1 MLSSPNKEWCI
12 MVSIKCVRNIKNG
25 ISFLLN
31 NIKDTIRLSVYKLKT
46 ISYRIAPSTIRYK
59 LNTSVIF
66 LKFKKKILISFLFK
80 LKIIAFN
87 FRQITYS
94 LLTGIT
100 LYFYNIFIRHWKLF
114 IFVFALC
121 AALVLYEYFDYGKI
135 GFLYIK
141 EHLQHFYDHKK
152 IFDLY
157 LSLAG
162 ILATFVGLYFTAS
175 SIIAQTVYSKVNGEI
190 KQLLNSIR
198 ISNIYIE
205 SIIILLAFILVSIFF
220 MLHGIYIGLWNLAIV
235 FILSFVSIISFWELA
250 QYMFLFFNPAY
261 LIQEHILPKLKKQI
275 DLITRK
281 SIYKYDPS
289 FQNTAYV
296 NAYNIFDSYD
306 SIVEFATNQDLV
318 QLKVIRNILQDA
330 IKNLVL
336 YIGLK
341 SKIPSHSYWFPQEY
355 NFNKYTDVT
364 DIDINL
370 SKNTGTIA
378 GQHLVRDMMWMER
391 RYLKIINKC
400 LNVLY
405 TKKELRTYYEVILN
419 ISECLKALNSK
430 GKNDEVFFII
440 QNLFNPFNDELQY
453 NDEFLGYLA
462 DTYMAIFV
470 ELSLSFN
477 THIVTS
483 DITKITVRKLLKNN
497 FIYEKANLPNRLKT
511 KLEEIIEKLKFEKHV
526 ENRLVTPDWHVQQL
540 LTKECDKFLFE
551 WYDNILTFSLKEVEK
566 YVDDKFIETHADIA
580 VFVFNRACELKYKIM
595 NSFKLLCD
603 RVGEKSATI
612 EFEHKLQNFNTKII
626 NFIIRLAPHLEIKD
640 EKLPDSIGFAYIML
654 YGELEQ
660 TIFEEG
666 VSPSTTI
673 VDMLKTLI
681 SLAMLQINNLKSEM
695 QDILRK
701 ETDKKLL
708 PFKLNCILA
717 KLSRIYIEIMD
728 VFGYLYLFDDV
739 YENRNIREK
748 LIPVFDEFVKTIG
761 LKPIVASIG
770 DNNALRIS
778 SQTGHNLKVT
788 ASEKLHELKLVWTDM
803 RFGGATKNTQQPKFK
818 SKLLK
823 YACHA
828 DGRLWQCPDGY
839 SIFACVYLLN
849 KCDEQQKQII
859 LSDWKT
865 NSLYRECYDD

>member
-1 MLSSPNKEWCI
+1 

-31 NIKDTIRLSVYKLKT
+31 NIKDAMRLSFYKLET
-46 ISYRIAPSTIRYK
+46 ISYYIAPSTIRYK

-66 LKFKKKILISFLFK
+66 LKFKKFFLTSFLFK
-80 LKIIAFN
+80 LKKIAFN

-94 LLTGIT
+94 LFTGIK
-100 LYFYNIFIRHWKLF
+100 LYFRNIFIRHWKLF
-114 IFVFALC
+114 IFVFVLC
-121 AALVLYEYFDYGKI
+121 AALILYEYFDYGKM

-141 EHLQHFYDHKK
+141 EHLRYFYDHKK

-162 ILATFVGLYFTAS
+162 ILATFLGLYFTAS

-198 ISNIYIE
+198 ISNTYIE
-205 SIIILLAFILVSIFF
+205 SIIILLAFILISIFF
-220 MLHGIYIGLWNLAIV
+220 MLHG
-235 FILSFVSIISFWELA
+235 ISFWELA

-275 DLITRK
+275 DLITHK
-281 SIYKYDPS
+281 SAYKYDPI

-296 NAYNIFDSYD
+296 NAYNVFDSYD
-306 SIVEFATNQDLV
+306 SIVEFATSQDLV

-330 IKNLVL
+330 IRSLVL

-378 GQHLVRDMMWMER
+378 GQHLVRDMMWIER

-405 TKKELRTYYEVILN
+405 TKKELGTYYEVILN

-430 GKNDEVFFII
+430 GKTDEVFFII

-453 NDEFLGYLA
+453 NDESLGYLA
-462 DTYMAIFV
+462 DTYMSIFV

-497 FIYEKANLPNRLKT
+497 FIYEKLNLPNGLKT
-511 KLEEIIEKLKFEKHV
+511 KLEEIVEKIKFEKQI
-526 ENRLVTPDWHVQQL
+526 ENRLVTPDWHIQQL
-540 LTKECDKFLFE
+540 LTKECNKFLFQ

-595 NSFKLLCD
+595 NGFQLLCAK
-603 RVGEKSATI
+603 VGEKSATI

-626 NFIIRLAPHLEIKD
+626 NFIIRLAPHLEVKD

-660 TIFEEG
+660 TIFEES

-673 VDMLKTLI
+673 VDMLNTLI
-681 SLAMLQINNLKSEM
+681 SLAMLQINNLKSEV
-695 QDILRK
+695 QDLLQK

-761 LKPIVASIG
+761 LNPIVTSIG

-778 SQTGHNLKVT
+778 SQTRHNLKVT
-788 ASEKLHELKLVWTDM
+788 ASKKLHELQLVWEDT
-803 RFGGATKNTQQPKFK
+803 RFGNTIKNDHHPKFK

-823 YACHA
+823 YACRM
-828 DGRLWQCPDGY
+828 DSRLWQCPDGY
-839 SIFACVYLLN
+839 AIFACVYLLG
-849 KCDEQQKQII
+849 KCDKQQQQII

-865 NSLYRECYDD
+865 NSLYRECYND